1 MAKELRKGMWVVH
14 RGRIAILN
22 DFKTVELAP
31 ADGSDP
37 VPTEMGDVHYVGATG
52 ETLEVA
58 LVDPRELA
66 QAAFLDIPEARRP
79 TEAVARKFGYL

>member
-1 MAKELRKGMWVVH
+1 MAMKELRKGMWIVH
-14 RGRIAILN
+14 GGRCAILN
-22 DFKTVELAP
+22 DFQAVEQE
-31 ADGSDP
+31 DGSLL
-37 VPTEMGDVHYVGATG
+37 EMAEAHYIDASGDTA
-52 ETLEVA
+52 EIA